1 MYILKVSYLVIYNN
15 HRSLYMAVAEMKVAF
30 SNLRE
35 TETYQG
41 QDTGRFTLT
50 GTLDDATAEMLSA
63 QGVKI
68 KEYEN
73 MAQRKFASKFPVKI
87 IDANDNPFTG
97 DIPRGSTVRI
107 SYKTGPAHPVHGT
120 PTYLNAVRVLELA
133 EDASGID
140 AEL

>member
-1 MYILKVSYLVIYNN
+1 
-15 HRSLYMAVAEMKVAF
+15 MAVAEMKVAF

-35 TETYQG
+35 TEFYQG

-68 KEYEN
+68 KAYED
-73 MAQRKFASKFPVKI
+73 MAQRKCAGKFLVKS
-87 IDANDNPFTG
+87 IDVNGLPFTG
-97 DIPRGSTVRI
+97 DITRGSLVRI

-140 AEL
+140 DEL

>member
-1 MYILKVSYLVIYNN
+1 
-15 HRSLYMAVAEMKVAF
+15 MAVAEMKVAF

>member
-1 MYILKVSYLVIYNN
+1 
-15 HRSLYMAVAEMKVAF
+15 MAVAEMKVAF

-35 TETYQG
+35 PEFYQG

-68 KEYEN
+68 KAYED
-73 MAQRKFASKFPVKI
+73 MAQRKFPSKFPVKI
-87 IDANDNPFTG
+87 IDVNGLPFTG
-97 DIPRGSTVRI
+97 DITRGSLVRI

-120 PTYLNAVRVLELA
+120 PRYLNAVRVLELA

-140 AEL
+140 DEL

>member
-1 MYILKVSYLVIYNN
+1 
-15 HRSLYMAVAEMKVAF
+15 MAVAEMKVAF

-73 MAQRKFASKFPVKI
+73 MAQRKFASSS
-87 IDANDNPFTG
+87 G
-97 DIPRGSTVRI
+97 
-107 SYKTGPAHPVHGT
+107 
-120 PTYLNAVRVLELA
+120 
-133 EDASGID
+133 EDH
-140 AEL
+140 

>member
-1 MYILKVSYLVIYNN
+1 
-15 HRSLYMAVAEMKVAF
+15 MAVAEMKVAF

-35 TETYQG
+35 TVFYQG

-68 KEYEN
+68 RAYED

-87 IDANDNPFTG
+87 IDVNGLPFTG
-97 DIPRGSTVRI
+97 DITRGSLVRI

-140 AEL
+140 DEL